1 LIARVCAF
9 SGSTL
14 NISGLILENIILIY
28 SLTAPLFLLHQ
39 KSL

>member
-14 NISGLILENIILIY
+14 NNSGLSLENIILIY
-28 SLTAPLFLLHQ
+28 SLTAR
-39 KSL
+39 